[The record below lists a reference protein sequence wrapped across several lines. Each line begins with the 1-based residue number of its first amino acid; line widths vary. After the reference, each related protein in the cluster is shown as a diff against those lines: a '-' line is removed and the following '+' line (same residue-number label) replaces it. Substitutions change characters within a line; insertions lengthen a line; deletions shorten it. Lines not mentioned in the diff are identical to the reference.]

1 MEIVQGIISF
11 NGFQVDR
18 MQYERNINNE
28 HSNNYSEITPK
39 FFIKLVEKKEDNSFF
54 NIIFGVRIDGDKENP
69 LPFKAEVIIRGFYA
83 FKEDEAGEYGIED
96 LQKFKLI
103 NGSAILF
110 PYLRSVLTDLTSKS
124 KHQPVILPTVNFSK
138 YITSKKLAD
147 LLLDSDF
154 YEEN

>member
-1 MEIVQGIISF
+1 
-11 NGFQVDR
+11 
-18 MQYERNINNE
+18 
-28 HSNNYSEITPK
+28 
-39 FFIKLVEKKEDNSFF
+39 
-54 NIIFGVRIDGDKENP
+54 
-69 LPFKAEVIIRGFYA
+69 
-83 FKEDEAGEYGIED
+83 IED

-154 YEEN
+154 YEES